1 MESFI
6 LVRTV
11 TGRADRM
18 TEQRTSQQNK
28 LMWSML
34 KDISKQ
40 VVWHGLTLS
49 AEEWKWVFSAAVRH
63 QKMVPGITGGMVL
76 LAFPTS
82 GMSIQELSDMLDIMG
97 AFGNERGVDWTDS
110 L

>member
-1 MESFI
+1 
-6 LVRTV
+6 
-11 TGRADRM
+11 M
-18 TEQRTSQQNK
+18 TEQRTSQQNN

-40 VVWHGLTLS
+40 VVWHGMTLS
-49 AEEWKWVFSAAVRH
+49 AKEWKWVFSAAVRH
-63 QKMVPGITGGMVL
+63 QKMVPGVTGGMVL

-82 GMSIQELSDMLDIMG
+82 GMSKQELSDMLEIMG
-97 AFGNERGVDWTDS
+97 AFGNERGVDWSDS